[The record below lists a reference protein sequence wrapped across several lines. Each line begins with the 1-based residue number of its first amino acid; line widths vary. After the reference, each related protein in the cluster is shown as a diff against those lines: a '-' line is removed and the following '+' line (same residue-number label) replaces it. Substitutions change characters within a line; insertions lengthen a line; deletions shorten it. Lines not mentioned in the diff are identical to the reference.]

1 MRNTPPGRLLGA
13 GGAILTA
20 LVMIPAAP
28 ALAAGAAAPA
38 APRTVPAVVAW
49 GGNGHG
55 VLGDGTAT
63 SASTPVHVKLP
74 AGQRFVTLRS
84 DVFSLAVS
92 ASGRVYTWGFNGSG
106 ELGNGTTT
114 SRRTPGRVRLP
125 AGVKLKTARIGGD
138 FALALTTGGKLL
150 AWGYNGSG
158 ELGTGS
164 TTEHHKPVWVRL
176 PPGVKITAISAGFDH
191 ALALTSTGRVLS
203 WGGNFAGQLGDG
215 TVTERRLPGYV
226 SLPKHTRI
234 TSLAASDDDSFATT
248 SAGRLLAWGYNAFG
262 ELGDGSTTN
271 RETPVSTRLP
281 AGVKVTA
288 ASAGLFHTLALTAG
302 HKVLA
307 WGDNTYGQ
315 LGTGSVV
322 SHHQPVWV
330 RLPAGTKASALAG
343 GEYFSVLLTT
353 GHRILTWGRNA
364 EGELGN
370 GTTTDRHLPGRVHLP
385 RGFTPTVIGAGWRA
399 VDVLAAGRQARGK

>member
-1 MRNTPPGRLLGA
+1 MRNAVLARLLGA
-13 GGAILTA
+13 GGATLAA
-20 LVMIPAAP
+20 LAMIPAGSAI
-28 ALAAGAAAPA
+28 AAGATARA
-38 APRTVPAVVAW
+38 APRTVPVVVAW

-55 VLGDGTAT
+55 VLGNGTAT
-63 SASTPVHVKLP
+63 SSSTPVHVKLP

-92 ASGRVYTWGFNGSG
+92 ASGRVYSWGFNGSG
-106 ELGNGTTT
+106 ELGDGTTT
-114 SRRTPGRVRLP
+114 THRTPRRVRLP
-125 AGVKLKTARIGGD
+125 AGVKVKTARIGGD

-158 ELGTGS
+158 ELGNGS
-164 TTEHHKPVWVRL
+164 TTEQHRPVRVQLPKGVR
-176 PPGVKITAISAGFDH
+176 ITAISAGFDH
-191 ALALTSTGRVLS
+191 ALALTRTGRVLS

-215 TVTERRLPGYV
+215 TVAGRDVPGYV
-226 SLPKHTRI
+226 QLPKHT
-234 TSLAASDDDSFATT
+234 TVSSLAASDDDSFAVT
-248 SAGRLLAWGYNAFG
+248 SGGRLLAWGYNTFG
-262 ELGDGSTTN
+262 ELGDGTTAN
-271 RETPVSTRLP
+271 RETPVFVQLP

-288 ASAGLFHTLALTAG
+288 ATAGLFHTLALTAG

-315 LGTGSVV
+315 LGTGSTV
-322 SHHQPVWV
+322 SHHKPVWV
-330 RLPAGTKASALAG
+330 RLPAGTKARALAG

-353 GHRILTWGRNA
+353 RARILTWGRNA

-370 GTTTDRHLPGRVHLP
+370 GTTTDRHLPARVHLP

-399 VDVLAAGRQARGK
+399 VDVLAAGRQGPD

>member
-1 MRNTPPGRLLGA
+1 MRNAVRARLLSA
-13 GGAILTA
+13 GGAILAA
-20 LVMIPAAP
+20 LAMIPAEPAVAASAP
-28 ALAAGAAAPA
+28 QHA

-55 VLGDGTAT
+55 ILGDGTTT

-92 ASGRVYTWGFNGSG
+92 ASGRIYTWGFNGSG
-106 ELGNGTTT
+106 ELGDGTTT
-114 SRRTPGRVRLP
+114 SRRTPRRVRLP
-125 AGVKLKTARIGGD
+125 AGVKVKTARIGGD

-164 TTEHHKPVWVRL
+164 ATDHHKPVWVKL
-176 PPGVKITAISAGFDH
+176 PPGVRITAISAGFDH

-215 TVTERRLPGYV
+215 TAAERHVPGYV
-226 SLPKHTRI
+226 SLPKHTRVS
-234 TSLAASDDDSFATT
+234 SLAASDDDSFAVT
-248 SAGRLLAWGYNAFG
+248 SAGRLLAWGYNVFG
-262 ELGDGSTTN
+262 ELGDGTTTN
-271 RETPVSTRLP
+271 RETPVFVRLP

-288 ASAGLFHTLALTAG
+288 AAAGLFHTLALTAG

-322 SHHQPVWV
+322 SHRTPVWV
-330 RLPAGTKASALAG
+330 RLPAGTKARALAG
-343 GEYFSVLLTT
+343 GEYFSVLLTTT

-370 GTTTDRHLPGRVHLP
+370 GTTTDRRLPGRVHLP

-399 VDVLAAGRQARGK
+399 VDVLAAGTQGK

>member
-1 MRNTPPGRLLGA
+1 MRNAVLDRLLGA
-13 GGAILTA
+13 GGAA
-20 LVMIPAAP
+20 LAALSMIPAGSAVT
-28 ALAAGAAAPA
+28 ASAAAHA
-38 APRTVPAVVAW
+38 APKTAPAVVAW

-63 SASTPVHVKLP
+63 SRSTPVHVKLP

-106 ELGNGTTT
+106 ELGDGTTT
-114 SRRTPGRVRLP
+114 SRRTPRRVRLP
-125 AGVKLKTARIGGD
+125 AGVQVQTARIGGD

-150 AWGYNGSG
+150 AWGLNQNG
-158 ELGTGS
+158 ELGNGS
-164 TTEHHKPVWVRL
+164 TTEQHRPVWVKL
-176 PPGVKITAISAGFDH
+176 PKGVKITAISAGFDH

-203 WGGNFAGQLGDG
+203 WGGNFAGELGDG
-215 TVTERRLPGYV
+215 TGAERHVPGYV

-248 SAGRLLAWGYNAFG
+248 SAWLLAWGYNVFG
-262 ELGDGSTTN
+262 ELGDGSTTS
-271 RETPVSTRLP
+271 RETPVFVHLP

-288 ASAGLFHTLALTAG
+288 AAAGLFHALALTAG

-315 LGTGSVV
+315 LGTGSTA
-322 SHHQPVWV
+322 SHHKPVWV
-330 RLPAGTKASALAG
+330 RLPAGTKATALAG
-343 GEYFSVLLTT
+343 GEYFSVVLTT
-353 GHRILTWGRNA
+353 RARILTWGRNI

-370 GTTTDRHLPGRVHLP
+370 GTTTDRHLPVRVHLP

-399 VDVLAAGRQARGK
+399 VDVMAAGRQARGK